1 MAVANFDG
9 GSSPSVTASYTLNGG
24 VDSSGANGVDLPTTG
39 NLAFN
44 GNKPVY
50 ITTARFFVSGRGASR
65 SIRVAIGGQ
74 YSGYVSIS
82 SGSSAS
88 ARSFTLNK
96 VFQNGGADLQTRID
110 ENGTGGFYF
119 GRGADGTGSSI
130 DDNGST
136 WSGSLSGFVNYYYVP
151 TAPTSPSVL
160 QEGLTTTAN
169 LSWSVPASDGGL
181 AVTGYVIHYSTS
193 STFASYETIQT
204 GSTATSYQVTGLNYG
219 QTYYFRIMAVNA
231 TATAA
236 GTTSVASSTVSLDIR
251 NPGTDGWESFG
262 TYPSGTN
269 LRVQAYSKNINGVY
283 EYVINK
289 YVYTTP
295 GTVISKYTTGL
306 QRVFTDL
313 VVGAVYKLNL
323 KMGSDFQDAGVNNIN
338 RTFRVGVVGKTFGAD
353 TVVAHLDGG
362 LNPGTA
368 MPQYTFTATATTHT
382 IQIQSC
388 EDITVSAQEAVE
400 SYVFYDMTMTKEA
413 EDLTVTKGYWIQDNL
428 VAGSLADHYK
438 LTMDSI
444 GGYWWVDRNNKT
456 QFSQERIYQVPV
468 GTFTDGYEL
477 VSGVLTP
484 GQSKPGELHYNS
496 IEAGFDTASIV
507 NDIVIT
513 NDGLSPY
520 EGNDTL
526 PNAWQAS
533 WNQKNQTSI
542 DEWRNRKA
550 ELKTNLWLNSL
561 DNYIANPSGEIDNY
575 NTRAF
580 NTTNSKTTRV
590 LYTKEGLSAPAVAG
604 TKGKYTF
611 IQKCQVATANI
622 GSLFNFYDN
631 GTLIPVETGV
641 GYTAISYSRRIS
653 GTSSDNTLYTA
664 IRWYDKDEDY
674 ISQSAGTNTTFTAGV
689 WVKTSAYAV
698 APANAVY
705 ASVQT
710 FIARSGGGNLSVNGR
725 WAVEGLGLYEGD
737 QRTAVTYFDGDFVD
751 TNDYIYDWLGSEQQS
766 ASRRSVNKLYTRAS
780 DILTD
785 YADPELT
792 IKEFEWNA
800 VENPLVAA
808 KMDVGSL
815 LYLKFNGVEDLYRI
829 AGLSH
834 DITPEEW
841 LVKVRIQ
848 KASI

>member
-1 MAVANFDG
+1 MATANFDG
-9 GSSPSVTASYTLNGG
+9 GSSASVTASWTGNGG

-50 ITTARFFVSGRGASR
+50 VTTARFFVAGRGASR

-74 YSGYVSIS
+74 YSGYVTVSS
-82 SGSSAS
+82 SGSAV
-88 ARSFTLNK
+88 ARDFTLNK

-136 WSGSLSGFVNYYYVP
+136 WSGSLSGYATYFYVP
-151 TAPTSPSVL
+151 TAPTSPSAV
-160 QEGLTTTAN
+160 QDGLNDKVN
-169 LSWSVPASDGGL
+169 LSWSAPSSDGGS

-204 GSTATSYQVTGLNYG
+204 GSPATSYQVTGLNYG
-219 QTYYFRIMAVNA
+219 QTYYFRVMAVNA
-231 TATAA
+231 AATAA
-236 GTTSVASSTVSLDIR
+236 GTTSVASSTVSAFVLL
-251 NPGTDGWESFG
+251 PGTDGWENFG
-262 TYPSGTN
+262 TLPANNTADLDNVPFSP
-269 LRVQAYSKNINGVY
+269 LGVP
-283 EYVINK
+283 N
-289 YVYTTP
+289 
-295 GTVISKYTTGL
+295 TGL
-306 QRVFTDL
+306 RRIITATATGGSYTIGNFGIQRTLTGLNPGSTYKVNAK
-313 VVGAVYKLNL
+313 AVL
-323 KMGSDFQDAGVNNIN
+323 GTAGMQGNIY
-338 RTFRVGVVGKTFGAD
+338 RLAVVGKTAGSNLTLTTTPASFSE
-353 TVVAHLDGG
+353 
-362 LNPGTA
+362 
-368 MPQYTFTATATTHT
+368 YTFSATSDTHVL
-382 IQIQSC
+382 QMQLAESY
-388 EDITVSAQEAVE
+388 TVSPTGKVE
-400 SYVFYDMTMTKEA
+400 DVYLY
-413 EDLTVTKGYWIQDNL
+413 DLTVTKEYDDLTVSKGYWIQDNL

-468 GTFTDGYEL
+468 GTFTDGYED
-477 VSGVLTP
+477 VGGVLTP
-484 GQSKPGELHYNS
+484 GQSLPGELHYNT
-496 IEAGFDTASIV
+496 IEAGFDTTSIV
-507 NDIVIT
+507 NDIVVT
-513 NDGLSPY
+513 NEGLSPY
-520 EGNDTL
+520 DGNETL
-526 PNAWQAS
+526 PTAWQTS
-533 WNQKNQTSI
+533 WNQKNDASI

-550 ELKTNLWLNSL
+550 ELRTNLWLDSL
-561 DNYIANPSGEIDNY
+561 DNSITNPSGEVAGY
-575 NTRAF
+575 YGFRETS
-580 NTTNSKTTRV
+580 TTNSKTRRVKYTR
-590 LYTKEGLSAPAVAG
+590 EGLSAPAVAG
-604 TKGKYTF
+604 TKGEYTF
-611 IQKCQVATANI
+611 VQKCQVAVTSI
-622 GSLFNFYDN
+622 GTIFNFYDN
-631 GTLIPVETGV
+631 GILIPIESSVA
-641 GYTAISYSRRIS
+641 YTAITYQRRIS
-653 GTSSDNTLYTA
+653 GTNTDQQAYTT
-664 IRWYDKDEDY
+664 IRWYDKDEDF
-674 ISQSAGTNTTFTAGV
+674 ISQSNGPTTTFGAGA
-689 WVKTSAYAV
+689 WVKTSVFAT
-698 APANAVY
+698 APATAVY
-705 ASVQT
+705 AAVQT
-710 FIARSGGGNLSVNGR
+710 FILRSGGGNLSVNAR
-725 WAVEGLGLYEGD
+725 WTVDAIGFYKGD

-751 TNDYIYDWLGSEQQS
+751 TNGYIYDWLGSKQES